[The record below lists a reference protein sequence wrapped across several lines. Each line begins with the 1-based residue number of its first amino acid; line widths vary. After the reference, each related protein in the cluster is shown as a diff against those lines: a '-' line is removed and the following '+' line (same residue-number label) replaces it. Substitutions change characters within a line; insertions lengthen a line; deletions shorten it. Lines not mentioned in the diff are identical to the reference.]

1 MILWKGQNLEKGRNL
16 WWSEIDV
23 NEDTIN
29 HYKRDKINVAF
40 NHRYIENKSK
50 DDENTSVKQYI
61 ERNRLSLSN
70 MIKKIK
76 NHMNGKFIWQL
87 KLT

>member
-1 MILWKGQNLEKGRNL
+1 MILLKGQNLEKGRKL
-16 WWSEIDV
+16 WWSKIDV

-29 HYKRDKINVAF
+29 HYKRDKMKVAF
-40 NHRYIENKSK
+40 DHRYIENKSK
-50 DDENTSVKQYI
+50 DDKSTPVKQYI
-61 ERNRLSLSN
+61 ERNRLSSSN

>member
-1 MILWKGQNLEKGRNL
+1 MILLKGQNLEKGRNL

-29 HYKRDKINVAF
+29 HYKRDKIKVAF
-40 NHRYIENKSK
+40 NDKYIENKSK

-61 ERNRLSLSN
+61 ERNRLSLSST
-70 MIKKIK
+70 IKKIK